1 MILTLAYCDAG
12 SGAGTRVSTLES
24 RRSAISSAGAGTT
37 IPIASS
43 IDEVV
48 EQDDNDYTDTR

>member
-1 MILTLAYCDAG
+1 MTHAG

>member
-1 MILTLAYCDAG
+1 MVGSAG
-12 SGAGTRVSTLES
+12 SVTRVSTLES
-24 RRSAISSAGAGTT
+24 RRSTGAATT

-48 EQDDNDYTDTR
+48 ENDDTDYTDTRYVE